1 VSTESNR
8 KTKDR
13 QRRAKLRARLEAEGV
28 DPQTIEQVLATKR
41 EDDRLRRLGVAP
53 APTREEILANTDDA
67 LWPDDTGYRPSTPD
81 PLLHGAGR
89 VNGIAAKVVRR
100 RETITRWHY
109 DRMIGG
115 DL

>member
-1 VSTESNR
+1 MGRTKNR

-28 DPQTIEQVLATKR
+28 DPETIERTISEKR
-41 EDDRLRRLGVAP
+41 EDDRLRRLGIEPPSA
-53 APTREEILANTDDA
+53 REQILANTDDT

-89 VNGIAAKVVRR
+89 TQGVAAKVVRR
-100 RETITRWHY
+100 RETITRFQY
-109 DRMIGG
+109 DQLVRGSE
-115 DL
+115 